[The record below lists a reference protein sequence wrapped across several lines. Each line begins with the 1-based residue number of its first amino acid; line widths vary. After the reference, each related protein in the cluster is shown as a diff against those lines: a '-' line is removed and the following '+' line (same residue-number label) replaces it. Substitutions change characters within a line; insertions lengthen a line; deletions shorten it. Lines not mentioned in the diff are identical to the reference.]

1 MKNIKINGYNNL
13 ELNCYLFEAENP
25 KGVVQIVHGMQ
36 EHALRYI
43 DFANF
48 LVYNGYVVLVSDLRG
63 HGKTAQ
69 SKEKF
74 GFGEQDIFAE
84 TVEDQ
89 IIINKF
95 LKEKYKLPVYVFGH
109 SYGSFITQRLAQG
122 LTQSEKFI
130 FCGTANGDN
139 ILFSLGKIAAGLA
152 GLFGGKDKPASFVE
166 SLSIKGYGKKF
177 ENGNWLSRDE
187 KVWEAYQQDEMCG
200 GTFPVSFYQSMFKN
214 LKKLNDGMENI
225 SSVSKL
231 FLIVGDKDPVG
242 SNAKQVIKLHEKYL
256 KNGVNASLK
265 VYEDCRHELLNET
278 NKEEVYNDV
287 LDFLNEK

>member
-1 MKNIKINGYNNL
+1 MKNIKINGYKNL

-48 LVYNGYVVLVSDLRG
+48 LVYNGYAVLVSDLRG
-63 HGKTAQ
+63 HGKTAK
-69 SKEKF
+69 SKEEF
-74 GFGEQDIFAE
+74 GFGEEDIFAE

-89 IIINKF
+89 IIINKY

-122 LTQSEKFI
+122 LTESDKFVL
-130 FCGTANGDN
+130 CGTANGDN
-139 ILFSLGKIAAGLA
+139 ILFSFGKIAADLA
-152 GLFGGKDKPASFVE
+152 GYFKGEEKPATFVE

-177 ENGNWLSRDE
+177 ENGNWLTRDD
-187 KVWEAYQQDEMCG
+187 KVWEEYQKDEMCG
-200 GTFPVSFYQSMFKN
+200 NTFPISFYKSMFKN
-214 LKKLNDGMENI
+214 LILLNEGIENI
-225 SSVSKL
+225 TSVSKL

-256 KNGVNASLK
+256 KKGVQASLK

-278 NKEEVYNDV
+278 NKQEVYNDV
-287 LDFLNEK
+287 LEFLNEK